1 MPKLCICTIQ
11 RPRVGIIFVHRGGV
25 MPMVKDWCGCFDINI
40 MGIFEWLF
48 FMLKWMIIFVLLQVC
63 LGNACAKFVRHFVFS
78 VKWST
83 NQTWEL
89 IFRKTNSETAKQLEY
104 IFLYGK
110 TISPKMI
117 LRLEKHF
124 RWTKHN
130 LLLILLKTENN
141 KKSFFNY
148 CSLLKLLFVCLIALF
163 MSH

>member
-1 MPKLCICTIQ
+1 MLKLCICTVQI
-11 RPRVGIIFVHRGGV
+11 PRVGIIFVHHGGV

-40 MGIFEWLF
+40 MGIFGWLF

-63 LGNACAKFVRHFVFS
+63 LGIAGSEFVRHLVFS

-89 IFRKTNSETAKQLEY
+89 IFRKTISETAKQLKY

-117 LRLEKHF
+117 LRSEKHF
-124 RWTKHN
+124 CWTKRSLN
-130 LLLILLKTENN
+130 LYNYKTFCHGI
-141 KKSFFNY
+141 SQF
-148 CSLLKLLFVCLIALF
+148 
-163 MSH
+163 